1 MDYYGPM
8 TRPTRLISL
17 ALMLTLASGI
27 AMAAP
32 PENEGPATS
41 SLDGSLFYQLL
52 VGELSVQSG
61 DAASAY
67 ALMLDAARKA
77 KSPRLFERAVEL
89 ALMARNGESA
99 LQAAQAW
106 AFAFPSSRDANRYVL
121 QILIGL
127 NKMAEALEPLKRDI
141 AGLAPKDRALAIA
154 LLPRY
159 FVRAGDKKAAA
170 STVEQALAADLTSV
184 ATGPSAWSTLG
195 RLRLMAQDTEGAL
208 ESARR
213 GAALNVKAQEPI
225 LLAILLME
233 PQTPAAETLIHKY
246 LAGKP
251 TPEVRMGYA
260 RKLLD
265 SQRFAEAYTQMQRLT
280 AEKPDDADAWLL
292 RGSLELQDKKWAAAE
307 ASLKEYVAL
316 AEPKSD
322 ATENAVSSRG
332 LVQAYLL
339 LAQIAEQNQQLDD
352 ADAYLRRINSPQD
365 AVLVQGRRAMI
376 LARQGHIE
384 QARTLLRSIPEQQPE
399 DARTKIGLE
408 LQLLRDYKLYPAAY
422 KLLTDALARSPDDID
437 WIYDQA
443 MLAEKIGQIDEM
455 ERLLRR
461 VIAAKP
467 DYYHAYN
474 ALGYSLADRNMR
486 LPEARQLIKKALEF
500 APDDP
505 FIVDSLAWL
514 EFRGGN
520 AAEALRLLQQA
531 YQARPD
537 AEIAAHLGEVLWS
550 MGQRAEAMDAWKR
563 GMELNPNNETL
574 SETIQRLSPKP

>member
-1 MDYYGPM
+1 
-8 TRPTRLISL
+8 
-17 ALMLTLASGI
+17 
-27 AMAAP
+27 
-32 PENEGPATS
+32 
-41 SLDGSLFYQLL
+41 
-52 VGELSVQSG
+52 
-61 DAASAY
+61 
-67 ALMLDAARKA
+67 
-77 KSPRLFERAVEL
+77 
-89 ALMARNGESA
+89 
-99 LQAAQAW
+99 
-106 AFAFPSSRDANRYVL
+106 
-121 QILIGL
+121 
-127 NKMAEALEPLKRDI
+127 
-141 AGLAPKDRALAIA
+141 
-154 LLPRY
+154 
-159 FVRAGDKKAAA
+159 
-170 STVEQALAADLTSV
+170 
-184 ATGPSAWSTLG
+184 
-195 RLRLMAQDTEGAL
+195 MAQDTEGAL

>member
-1 MDYYGPM
+1 LDYYGPM

>member
-1 MDYYGPM
+1 LDYYGPM

-184 ATGPSAWSTLG
+184 ATGPSAWSPLADCASWRKTP
-195 RLRLMAQDTEGAL
+195 
-208 ESARR
+208 
-213 GAALNVKAQEPI
+213 KAHWSLPV
-225 LLAILLME
+225 A
-233 PQTPAAETLIHKY
+233 
-246 LAGKP
+246 
-251 TPEVRMGYA
+251 V
-260 RKLLD
+260 
-265 SQRFAEAYTQMQRLT
+265 QRLT
-280 AEKPDDADAWLL
+280 
-292 RGSLELQDKKWAAAE
+292 
-307 ASLKEYVAL
+307 
-316 AEPKSD
+316 
-322 ATENAVSSRG
+322 
-332 LVQAYLL
+332 
-339 LAQIAEQNQQLDD
+339 
-352 ADAYLRRINSPQD
+352 
-365 AVLVQGRRAMI
+365 
-376 LARQGHIE
+376 
-384 QARTLLRSIPEQQPE
+384 
-399 DARTKIGLE
+399 
-408 LQLLRDYKLYPAAY
+408 
-422 KLLTDALARSPDDID
+422 
-437 WIYDQA
+437 
-443 MLAEKIGQIDEM
+443 
-455 ERLLRR
+455 
-461 VIAAKP
+461 
-467 DYYHAYN
+467 
-474 ALGYSLADRNMR
+474 
-486 LPEARQLIKKALEF
+486 
-500 APDDP
+500 
-505 FIVDSLAWL
+505 
-514 EFRGGN
+514 
-520 AAEALRLLQQA
+520 
-531 YQARPD
+531 
-537 AEIAAHLGEVLWS
+537 
-550 MGQRAEAMDAWKR
+550 
-563 GMELNPNNETL
+563 
-574 SETIQRLSPKP
+574 

>member
-1 MDYYGPM
+1 M